1 MSDTLSLDAQPRQ
14 LHGRHLGSLRRG
26 GQTPAVLYGKGI
38 EPLSLQ
44 VDTKSFLKVAHQA
57 GHSGTIHLQV
67 AGEAAPRAVRIK
79 ALQQHV
85 TRLTPLHIDFIGA

>member
-1 MSDTLSLDAQPRQ
+1 MSETLSLDAQPRQ
-14 LHGRHLGSLRRG
+14 LRGRHLGSLRRA

-44 VDTKSFLKVAHQA
+44 VDTKSFLKVAQQA
-57 GHSGTIHLQV
+57 GHTGTIHLSV
-67 AGEAAPRAVRIK
+67 EGEKGPRAVRIQ

-85 TRLTPLHIDFIGA
+85 TRLSPLHIDFISA